1 MALVSPGLQITVTDE
16 SQYVSAAVGTVPLV
30 FLATAQD
37 KIVNGSYASG
47 TSLKNAGKLQVFGSQ
62 RELVSA
68 LGYPKFQQTSAGTPI
83 NGDERNEYGL
93 MAAYSALGLG
103 NQVYAIRADID
114 LNQLKGTAVRPAGTV
129 ADGTYWFDLAD
140 TSWGI
145 FEWDASTQS
154 FTEQTPIVITSASN
168 TTPVS
173 YDGVLVNEPTPLRNI
188 GQIGSY
194 AVVTTTTANRIFH
207 KRYDNTW
214 YPIGSTGWQNAWPVV
229 TGTATNPLLTSGQ
242 SIVINGVTV
251 TLTGTSVSAMVS
263 AINTAAIPG
272 ITARTVNNR
281 LAIYATKLAQS
292 NGSTADGR
300 VSIANGGSGTLRADL
315 GLSVGTVLSLGN
327 SVSGVVYGS
336 YVSVPQWDI
345 SGNYTAPSGAIWLKT
360 GTLGGG
366 SNFVFQKYN
375 ALTDS
380 WTQQAVSSYKG
391 SVAALYGLDPVGG
404 GSSIGLG
411 TIILTDDPNF
421 GSTTTLGM
429 GGFRPRVRTVYGA
442 VKAKAAQAPTSQF
455 TSGNS
460 FNLQASTPGS
470 ATYTTYTITVSGTRA
485 ADFVSAILYND
496 IPYVTAAVEDDGS
509 ISITHIAGG
518 NITLTPL
525 AGQQDIPTVAGFV
538 AGVHNVEVIGTSRII
553 SGFSSLSYTY
563 SLTEPFA
570 DPADGTLWYYS
581 DATTV
586 DIMINDGTKWR
597 GYRTLSAD
605 ARGYNLAN
613 TDPAG
618 LIVSPSMP
626 VAQSDNSSLVSGDLW
641 LDTSDLENYPK
652 LSRYNGS
659 SWVAIDKSD
668 QISQNGIVFA
678 DARWDTSGTTDP
690 IAGSLPSTA
699 SLLTSDY
706 VDLDAPDAR
715 LYPRGMIMWNMRRSG
730 YNIKRWVG
738 DYFNYEGYNS
748 VLPTYSSTTS
758 YVVGNRV
765 VYGTN
770 IYVCIQS
777 GGGTAPQASSPYWS
791 ILMNGSWVS
800 ASGLAND
807 GSMYAGHHAQ
817 RSMVVEAI
825 RSAIDSNTQIR
836 EEQFQFNLICAPG
849 YPEAI
854 SNMVALN
861 NDRSNTAFVIGDT
874 PLTLSS
880 NVVDITNWSNDTN
893 GDGLGTADPY
903 LAVYWPSGLSNDA
916 QGNPI
921 IVPPSHVALR
931 TYLHN
936 DSLAYPWFAP
946 AGTRR
951 GMVDNVTDIGYID
964 VVSGEFMRT
973 GVSHAL
979 RDSLYSVNINP
990 ITVFPGMGILVWGQ
1004 KTRNPVASSLD
1015 RVNVARLVNYI
1026 RTILSKVSNGFMFEP
1041 NDKITRDQLK
1051 AIIESSLNDL
1061 VSKRGIYDYLVVV
1074 DETNN
1079 TPDRIARNELYVDIA
1094 IEPMKDVEFVY
1105 IPIRLLNP
1113 GSIASGN
1120 LGSISK

>member
-1 MALVSPGLQITVTDE
+1 
-16 SQYVSAAVGTVPLV
+16 
-30 FLATAQD
+30 
-37 KIVNGSYASG
+37 
-47 TSLKNAGKLQVFGSQ
+47 
-62 RELVSA
+62 
-68 LGYPKFQQTSAGTPI
+68 
-83 NGDERNEYGL
+83 
-93 MAAYSALGLG
+93 
-103 NQVYAIRADID
+103 
-114 LNQLKGTAVRPAGTV
+114 
-129 ADGTYWFDLAD
+129 
-140 TSWGI
+140 
-145 FEWDASTQS
+145 
-154 FTEQTPIVITSASN
+154 
-168 TTPVS
+168 
-173 YDGVLVNEPTPLRNI
+173 
-188 GQIGSY
+188 
-194 AVVTTTTANRIFH
+194 
-207 KRYDNTW
+207 
-214 YPIGSTGWQNAWPVV
+214 
-229 TGTATNPLLTSGQ
+229 
-242 SIVINGVTV
+242 
-251 TLTGTSVSAMVS
+251 
-263 AINTAAIPG
+263 
-272 ITARTVNNR
+272 
-281 LAIYATKLAQS
+281 
-292 NGSTADGR
+292 
-300 VSIANGGSGTLRADL
+300 
-315 GLSVGTVLSLGN
+315 
-327 SVSGVVYGS
+327 
-336 YVSVPQWDI
+336 
-345 SGNYTAPSGAIWLKT
+345 
-360 GTLGGG
+360 
-366 SNFVFQKYN
+366 
-375 ALTDS
+375 
-380 WTQQAVSSYKG
+380 
-391 SVAALYGLDPVGG
+391 
-404 GSSIGLG
+404 
-411 TIILTDDPNF
+411 
-421 GSTTTLGM
+421 
-429 GGFRPRVRTVYGA
+429 
-442 VKAKAAQAPTSQF
+442 
-455 TSGNS
+455 
-460 FNLQASTPGS
+460 
-470 ATYTTYTITVSGTRA
+470 
-485 ADFVSAILYND
+485 
-496 IPYVTAAVEDDGS
+496 
-509 ISITHIAGG
+509 
-518 NITLTPL
+518 
-525 AGQQDIPTVAGFV
+525 
-538 AGVHNVEVIGTSRII
+538 
-553 SGFSSLSYTY
+553 
-563 SLTEPFA
+563 
-570 DPADGTLWYYS
+570 
-581 DATTV
+581 
-586 DIMINDGTKWR
+586 
-597 GYRTLSAD
+597 
-605 ARGYNLAN
+605 
-613 TDPAG
+613 
-618 LIVSPSMP
+618 
-626 VAQSDNSSLVSGDLW
+626 
-641 LDTSDLENYPK
+641 
-652 LSRYNGS
+652 
-659 SWVAIDKSD
+659 
-668 QISQNGIVFA
+668 
-678 DARWDTSGTTDP
+678 
-690 IAGSLPSTA
+690 
-699 SLLTSDY
+699 
-706 VDLDAPDAR
+706 
-715 LYPRGMIMWNMRRSG
+715 MIMWNMRRSG

-777 GGGTAPQASSPYWS
+777 VSGTAPQASSTYWS

-800 ASGLAND
+800 ASGLDND

-874 PLTLSS
+874 PMTLSS